1 MSLSTTYGDQ
11 LDQGQ
16 STVEYGLVMMLA
28 GTLALL
34 VIVWVRQT
42 DIITGLFENVIDR
55 LTGDI

>member
-1 MSLSTTYGDQ
+1 MSLSTTYGSEPDR
-11 LDQGQ
+11 GQ

-28 GTLALL
+28 GTLALA

-42 DIITGLFENVIDR
+42 GVITGLFEDVIDK